1 MRNDKSNTNIISLHD
16 YSDKSTGQ
24 GNAVYEVEDVSD
36 FIVDMLDTLMRMATK
51 KDQSTLVYF
60 LAMARIEAMEM
71 KEPAK
76 T

>member
-1 MRNDKSNTNIISLHD
+1 MGNDKSNTNIISLHD
-16 YSDKSTGQ
+16 YNDKNAGQ
-24 GNAVYEVEDVSD
+24 SHAVYDVEDVSD
-36 FIVDMLDTLMRMATK
+36 FIVDMLDTLMRMAAK

-71 KEPAK
+71 KEPEK